1 MTTIPATT
9 GAPYII
15 TRTGSLIR
23 LERTVPPGRPVHLIF
38 AAEDAVRV
46 ADALVDCVEGMQ

>member
-1 MTTIPATT
+1 LTAIPATT

-15 TRTGSLIR
+15 TRKGSLIR

-38 AAEDAVRV
+38 AADALAV
-46 ADALVDCVEGMQ
+46 ADALVDAAESMQ